1 MTIPKSSLYDMSPL
15 KLALAG
21 RQMEGNLVL
30 MGAEPIAVIGM
41 GCRLPGGG
49 NSPEDYW
56 RMLSNGV
63 DAVGPIPPGRWD
75 VDHYYDPDPGAPG
88 KMYCRHGSFIDVI
101 DEFDARLF
109 GISPREAASMDPQQR
124 VLLETAWAA
133 IHDADLDTEK
143 LYGSPTGVYLGISTS
158 DYAALQ
164 VALGVPARVDP
175 YYVSGTV
182 LSVAAGRLSYALGL
196 KGPSMALDTACS
208 SSLVAVHQACQALR
222 RRECSLALTGGVGLI
237 MAPGPGISFCKAG
250 LLSPDGRCKTFD
262 DAADGYGRGEGCGV
276 LVLKRLGDALADGDI
291 VLALIRG
298 SSINQDGASGGLT
311 VPSGPSQESVIRTAL
326 ANCGLRPDQVGYI
339 EAHGTGTSLG
349 DPIEMGALGNVF
361 GTPERPTPLW
371 VGSVKTNFGHLEAAA
386 GVAGMI
392 KLVLSFQHKKIPG
405 HLHFNTPSKQID
417 WDRHPIQIPGQLMDW
432 PAVSGSMIAGV
443 SSFGFCGTNAHVVME
458 GFEQGRAGEE
468 KPAKPVTFSRQRYW
482 VDTSSP
488 EPLSSKTVLLPG
500 KPVHLPL
507 SNGIRFECPMG
518 EKTLAHLPDHR
529 LFGHLVVAGA
539 SHLSMIVEAVSKAF
553 GPVAFTLKEMSLEAP
568 LVIPENEE
576 RLAQLIL
583 SPMAEGNF
591 RFKLVSAPAPAAPD
605 LPVSGDWIL
614 HVEGELGIE
623 KEAPDFQS
631 IDFGG
636 FDGANQLSGSQLYDE
651 ITALGHLLG
660 PSFRWVEKAQWRDGE
675 ILTRMKAP
683 QGLGDA
689 YRFHPGLL
697 DSSFQCFCIRGPQMV
712 SPGAGNNDD
721 EEDAIFVP
729 FAFET
734 VRVHAPCE
742 KASGPFYSRVRIQ
755 SKQVTRGSGLCAD
768 VVLSDAAGKVLA
780 EFTGFTVRRLS
791 ASALKTALETKDV
804 PETYQ
809 VEWVPEPQ
817 TLYQM
822 DGPET
827 PPGLQRDSTVSEPV
841 TQDEMD
847 GPETPLALQRDF
859 TVQKHWLVLADQ
871 KGLGVKLADFLEAHG
886 CGVSLAFAGQG
897 ADGVQLSDGTTASLA
912 ELVTDQEQSIDRI
925 LYLWG
930 LDIQA
935 PGDSDGFEQV
945 YEKGC
950 LSLMHLVQQMASM
963 ENDKL
968 PQLTLVTRTGWTG
981 DIGKD
986 VDSSAF
992 QAMLWGMGR
1001 VISIE
1006 HPSFGCTLVDWL
1018 DEGVMPS
1025 HINRLISSR
1034 NGDELTFAHGK
1045 CLIPR
1050 LRPFASADKKMVV
1063 SPDKTYLITGGGGA
1077 LGMAVAER
1085 LISRGAGHLV
1095 LAGRGMSG
1103 DAVQRKID
1111 NLKETGAGHLVL
1123 AGRGMSGDAVQR
1135 KIDNLKETG
1144 AKHLVLAGRGKTGEA
1159 VQRKIDDLKAI
1170 GKNVRFVPGDLGN
1183 ADDLGRILEI
1193 IDNEMPPLGGVVHA
1207 AGLVDDALLIGQDQD
1222 RMTRVL
1228 VPKVAGAWNLHRL
1241 TRGLD
1246 LDFMVFFSSMASLL
1260 GNAGQAGYAAANG
1273 FMDGLAHFRKQEG
1286 LPCLSINWGGWA
1298 GPGMAAGLT
1307 PKERDRLKASGIG
1320 LIEAGKGLDILEQL
1334 LTSDRSQA
1342 AVLNMEWDRYAGGYG
1357 GGGPPAMIAELIS
1370 GAWLKK
1376 NKEKDNI
1383 VEQLTVLPGNARE
1396 QALVGY
1402 LWGKVTRILGFSE
1415 DTPLDVEAGLFDLG
1429 MDSIM
1434 ALQLKEQ
1441 LADEF
1446 NHPIR
1451 STLVFNYPSIGDI
1464 AGYLKDT
1471 VLQELFGGP
1480 GETETSDQ
1488 ASGYRGEPIPEES
1501 SVQDIEDDDLD
1512 GLSEDKL
1519 GDMLDEK
1526 LAKLNKWF

>member
-1 MTIPKSSLYDMSPL
+1 MTISKSSLYDMSPL

-41 GCRLPGGG
+41 GCRLPGGS
-49 NSPEDYW
+49 NSPEAYW
-56 RMLSNGV
+56 QMLSNGV

-75 VDHYYDPDPGAPG
+75 VDHFYDPDPGAPG
-88 KMYCRHGSFIDVI
+88 KMYCRHGSFIDDI
-101 DEFDARLF
+101 DAFDARLF

-133 IHDADLDTEK
+133 IHDADLDREK

-164 VALGVPARVDP
+164 VALGIPARVDP

-237 MAPGPGISFCKAG
+237 MAPEPGISFCKAG

-276 LVLKRLGDALADGDI
+276 LVLKRLGDALADGDL

-311 VPSGPSQESVIRTAL
+311 VPNGPSQESVIRTAL
-326 ANCGLRPDQVGYI
+326 GNCGLRPDQVGYI

-361 GTPERPTPLW
+361 GTSERSTPLW
-371 VGSVKTNFGHLEAAA
+371 VGSVKTNFGHLEAGA

-432 PAVSGSMIAGV
+432 PTVAGNMIAGV

-458 GFEQGRAGEE
+458 GFDQGRAGEE
-468 KPAKPVTFSRQRYW
+468 KLVKPVTFSRQRYW

-488 EPLSSKTVLLPG
+488 EPLSSKMVLLPG
-500 KPVHLPL
+500 TPVNLPF
-507 SNGIRFECPMG
+507 SNEIRFECPMG
-518 EKTLAHLPDHR
+518 ENTLAHLPDHR

-539 SHLSMIVEAVSKAF
+539 SHLSMIVEAVSAAF
-553 GPVAFTLKEMSLEAP
+553 GPKTFTLKEISLEAP
-568 LVIPENEE
+568 LVIPENQE

-583 SPMAEGNF
+583 TPMAEGSPMDGGDY
-591 RFKLVSAPAPAAPD
+591 RFKLVSASAGTCPALA
-605 LPVSGDWIL
+605 VSDDWIL
-614 HVEGELGIE
+614 HGEGELEFE
-623 KEAPDFQS
+623 KETPQADAPFMD
-631 IDFGG
+631 
-636 FDGANQLSGSQLYDE
+636 LSGFVGADQLGGTRLYDE
-651 ITALGHLLG
+651 ITALGHHLG
-660 PSFRWVEKAQWRDGE
+660 PSFRWVDIAQWRDGE

-683 QGLGDA
+683 QGLETA

-712 SPGAGNNDD
+712 APGPGDD
-721 EEDAIFVP
+721 DGGESIFVP

-734 VRVHAPCE
+734 VRIHAPGE
-742 KASGPFYSRVRIQ
+742 KVPGPFYSRVRIQ
-755 SKQVTRGSGLCAD
+755 SQQVTQGSGLRAD
-768 VVLSDAAGKVLA
+768 VVLADAAGKVLA
-780 EFTGFTVRRLS
+780 EFTGFMVRRLS
-791 ASALKTALETKDV
+791 PFALKTALETKDV

-817 TLYQM
+817 TRDQM

-827 PPGLQRDSTVSEPV
+827 PLGFQRDSTGVEPL
-841 TQDEMD
+841 TQEGM
-847 GPETPLALQRDF
+847 PESHPL
-859 TVQKHWLVLADQ
+859 KWLILADQ
-871 KGLGVKLADFLEAHG
+871 KGLGVKIAASMAARG
-886 CGVSLAFAGQG
+886 CTVSLAFAGQG
-897 ADGVQLSDGTTASLA
+897 ADGVRLSDGTTTSLA
-912 ELVTDQEQSIDRI
+912 KLVADPEHSIDRI

-935 PGDSDGFEQV
+935 PGDGDGFAQV

-963 ENDKL
+963 ENDPL
-968 PQLTLVTRTGWTG
+968 PQLTLVTRTGWAG
-981 DIGKD
+981 DAGKD
-986 VDSSAF
+986 VDSAAF

-1001 VISIE
+1001 GISIE

-1018 DEGVMPS
+1018 DRGVTPS
-1025 HINRLISSR
+1025 HINRLINSR
-1034 NGDELTFAHGK
+1034 NGGELTFAEGK

-1050 LRPFASADKKMVV
+1050 LRPFASPDRSVRV

-1077 LGMAVAER
+1077 LGMAVAQR

-1095 LAGRGMSG
+1095 LTGRGIPG
-1103 DAVQRKID
+1103 ETIQGKID
-1111 NLKETGAGHLVL
+1111 DLKKT
-1123 AGRGMSGDAVQR
+1123 S
-1135 KIDNLKETG
+1135 
-1144 AKHLVLAGRGKTGEA
+1144 AKHLVLTGRGKSTEGDQLKINGREA
-1159 VQRKIDDLKAI
+1159 IEAKI
-1170 GKNVRFVPGDLGN
+1170 RFVPGDLGKP
-1183 ADDLGRILEI
+1183 DDLGRILEI
-1193 IDNEMPPLGGVVHA
+1193 IDKEMPPLGGVVHA
-1207 AGLVDDALLIGQDQD
+1207 AGLVDDALLIRQDPE

-1260 GNAGQAGYAAANG
+1260 GNAGQAGYGAANG

-1286 LPCLSINWGGWA
+1286 LPCLSINWGGWE

-1307 PKERDRLKASGIG
+1307 PKGRDRLKASGIG
-1320 LIEAGKGLDILEQL
+1320 LIEPGKGLDILEQL
-1334 LTSDRSQA
+1334 LAGDRPQA
-1342 AVLNMEWDRYAGGYG
+1342 AVLNMEWDRYARGYG
-1357 GGGPPAMIAELIS
+1357 GGGEPPAMIAELIS

-1376 NKEKDNI
+1376 NKETDNI
-1383 VEQLTVLPGNARE
+1383 VERLTVLPENARE
-1396 QALVGY
+1396 QALVDY
-1402 LWGKVTRILGFSE
+1402 LWGKVTQILGFP
-1415 DTPLDVEAGLFDLG
+1415 DNTPLDGDVGLFDLG

-1441 LADEF
+1441 LADDF
-1446 NHPIR
+1446 KHPIR
-1451 STLVFNYPSIGDI
+1451 STLVFNYPSVGDI

-1471 VLQELFGGP
+1471 VLQVLLGGP
-1480 GETETSDQ
+1480 GETKTLDQ
-1488 ASGYRGEPIPEES
+1488 ASGYRADPITEERLAP
-1501 SVQDIEDDDLD
+1501 DIGDDDLD
-1512 GLSEDKL
+1512 GLSEDML

-1526 LAKLNKWF
+1526 LAKLNKWL